1 METLVKRDQP
11 QRETLGFIKPNTARV
26 FKQLDDL
33 IGEWS
38 AWEKEVDKL
47 PEHHYSPLN
56 PTRFNILA
64 DGEEN
69 IKTHRILQ
77 EKTLVFLE
85 NNITGH
91 GFICGRDGSK
101 IDRTDLPLKIRVKH
115 RIDDLD
121 ELRACL
127 QYANVPETY
136 WKAKAKEM
144 LAKTVGKAPDIATEI
159 AAKYLQGMS

>member
-33 IGEWS
+33 IGEWR
-38 AWEKEVDKL
+38 AWEEEVDKI

-69 IKTHRILQ
+69 IKIHRILQ

-127 QYANVPETY
+127 RYANVHRFPGHAGTPQRVPRQ
-136 WKAKAKEM
+136 
-144 LAKTVGKAPDIATEI
+144 VGV
-159 AAKYLQGMS
+159 

>member
-1 METLVKRDQP
+1 MERDQP
-11 QRETLGFIKPNTARV
+11 QRETLAFLKPNTAQV
-26 FKQLDDL
+26 LKQLDDL
-33 IGEWS
+33 IGEWC
-38 AWEKEVDKL
+38 AWQREVDKL
-47 PEHHYSPLN
+47 PEHPYNRLDPK
-56 PTRFNILA
+56 PFNILA

-69 IKTHRILQ
+69 IKKHRILQ

-85 NNITGH
+85 NNIAGH
-91 GFICGRDGSK
+91 GFIRGRDGSK
-101 IDRTDLPLKIRVKH
+101 IDATGLPLKFRVKH
-115 RIDDLD
+115 RMDELD

>member
-1 METLVKRDQP
+1 MTSDRR
-11 QRETLGFIKPNTARV
+11 RETLSFIKPDTARV

-33 IGEWS
+33 LGEWR
-38 AWEKEVDKL
+38 AWQKDVDKL
-47 PEHHYSPLN
+47 PEHPDNRLD
-56 PTRFNILA
+56 PKPFNILA
-64 DGEEN
+64 DGEDN
-69 IKTHRILQ
+69 IKKHRILQ
-77 EKTLVFLE
+77 ERTLVFLE
-85 NNITGH
+85 NNIAGH

-101 IDRTDLPLKIRVKH
+101 IDRIDLPLKIRVKH
-115 RIDDLD
+115 RMDDLD

-144 LAKTVGKAPDIATEI
+144 LAKTVGKAPDIAIEI